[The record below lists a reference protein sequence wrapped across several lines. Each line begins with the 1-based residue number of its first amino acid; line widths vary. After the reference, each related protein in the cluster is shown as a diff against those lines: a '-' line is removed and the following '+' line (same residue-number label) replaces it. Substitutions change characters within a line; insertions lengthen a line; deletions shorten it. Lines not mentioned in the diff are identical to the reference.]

1 MKEKKFSR
9 GEIYFIIDGLIKKE
23 MEYKNKYI
31 ALNGY
36 NSKETLNRFDERIA
50 AFSELYRLF
59 K

>member
-9 GEIYFIIDGLIKKE
+9 DEIYFIIDGLIKKE
-23 MEYKNKYI
+23 MEAKNKYI

-36 NSKETLNRFDERIA
+36 NDKETLNRFAQRVT
-50 AFSELYRLF
+50 AFSELYKLF